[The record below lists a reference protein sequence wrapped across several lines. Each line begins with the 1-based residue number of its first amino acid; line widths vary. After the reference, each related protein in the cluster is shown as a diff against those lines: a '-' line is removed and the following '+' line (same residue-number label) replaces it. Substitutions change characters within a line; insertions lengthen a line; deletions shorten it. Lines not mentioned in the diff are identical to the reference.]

1 MTNYQQPIPRTP
13 NPAPCTPIRISS
25 DPIRYTATMTGEAA
39 KTILIA
45 DDNAAQR
52 RFLELL
58 LTMDGHTV
66 KVVEDG
72 LEALEVIQSEPFA
85 LVISDV
91 HMPYMSGI
99 ELCQEIKEIKPNL
112 PVVLLTSME
121 DEATEKLAKAAKV
134 DAFFR
139 KPIVGKN
146 FRELVG
152 RFLKS

>member
-1 MTNYQQPIPRTP
+1 
-13 NPAPCTPIRISS
+13 
-25 DPIRYTATMTGEAA
+25 MTGEVFA

-58 LTMDGHTV
+58 LTMDGHSV

-72 LEALEVIQSEPFA
+72 LEALEVIQTETLA
-85 LVISDV
+85 LVISDI
-91 HMPYMSGI
+91 HMPYMTGI
-99 ELCQEIKEIKPNL
+99 ELCQEIKEIKPTL

-121 DEATEKLAKAAKV
+121 DEATEKLARAAKV

-139 KPIVGKN
+139 KPVVGKD
-146 FRELVG
+146 FRKLVG
-152 RFLKS
+152 HFLKDIPS

>member
-1 MTNYQQPIPRTP
+1 
-13 NPAPCTPIRISS
+13 
-25 DPIRYTATMTGEAA
+25 MTGETFA

-58 LTMDGHTV
+58 LTMDGHSV

-72 LEALEVIQSEPFA
+72 LEALEIIQSESFA
-85 LVISDV
+85 LVISDI
-91 HMPYMSGI
+91 HMPYMTGI
-99 ELCQEIKEIKPNL
+99 ELCQEIKELRPNL

-121 DEATEKLAKAAKV
+121 DEATEKLARAAKV

-139 KPIVGKN
+139 KPVVGKG

>member
-1 MTNYQQPIPRTP
+1 
-13 NPAPCTPIRISS
+13 
-25 DPIRYTATMTGEAA
+25 MTGEGLA

-58 LTMDGHTV
+58 LTMDGHSV

-72 LEALEVIQSEPFA
+72 LEALEVIQTEAFA
-85 LVISDV
+85 LVISDI
-91 HMPYMSGI
+91 HMPYMTGI
-99 ELCQEIKEIKPNL
+99 ELCQEIKEIKPHL

-121 DEATEKLAKAAKV
+121 DEATEKLARAAKV

-139 KPIVGKN
+139 KPVVGKN

-152 RFLKS
+152 QFLKS

>member
-1 MTNYQQPIPRTP
+1 
-13 NPAPCTPIRISS
+13 
-25 DPIRYTATMTGEAA
+25 MTGEGFA

-58 LTMDGHTV
+58 LSMDGYSIQ
-66 KVVEDG
+66 VVEDG
-72 LEALEVIQSEPFA
+72 LEALEVIQKAPFA

-91 HMPYMSGI
+91 QMPYMTGI
-99 ELCQEIKEIKPNL
+99 ELCQEIKEIRPHL

-139 KPIVGKN
+139 KPVVGKG
-146 FRELVG
+146 FRELV
-152 RFLKS
+152 RNFLAVTPA

>member
-1 MTNYQQPIPRTP
+1 
-13 NPAPCTPIRISS
+13 
-25 DPIRYTATMTGEAA
+25 MTGEVVA

-58 LTMDGHTV
+58 LSMDGHSV

-72 LEALEVIQSEPFA
+72 LEALEVIQKEAFA

-91 HMPYMSGI
+91 HMPYMTGI

-121 DEATEKLAKAAKV
+121 DEATEKLARNAKV

-139 KPIVGKN
+139 KPVVGKG

-152 RFLKS
+152 RLLTP

>member
-1 MTNYQQPIPRTP
+1 
-13 NPAPCTPIRISS
+13 
-25 DPIRYTATMTGEAA
+25 MTGESFA

-58 LTMDGHTV
+58 LTMDGHSV

-72 LEALEVIQSEPFA
+72 LEALEVIQSESFA

-91 HMPYMSGI
+91 HMPYMTGI
-99 ELCQEIKEIKPNL
+99 ELCQEIKELRPNL

-121 DEATEKLAKAAKV
+121 DEATEKLARAAKV

-139 KPIVGKN
+139 KPVVGKN

>member
-1 MTNYQQPIPRTP
+1 
-13 NPAPCTPIRISS
+13 
-25 DPIRYTATMTGEAA
+25 MTGESFA

-58 LTMDGHTV
+58 LTMDGHSV

-72 LEALEVIQSEPFA
+72 LEALEVIQSESFA

-91 HMPYMSGI
+91 HMPYMTGI
-99 ELCQEIKEIKPNL
+99 ELCQEIKELRPNW

-121 DEATEKLAKAAKV
+121 DEATEKLARAAKV

-139 KPIVGKN
+139 KPVVGKN

>member
-1 MTNYQQPIPRTP
+1 MT
-13 NPAPCTPIRISS
+13 SES
-25 DPIRYTATMTGEAA
+25 A
-39 KTILIA
+39 KTILVA

-58 LTMDGHTV
+58 LMMDGHSV

-72 LEALEVIQSEPFA
+72 LEALEVIQKESVS
-85 LVISDV
+85 LVISDIY
-91 HMPYMSGI
+91 MPYMTGL
-99 ELCQEIKEIKPNL
+99 ELCREVKELQPKL
-112 PVVLLTSME
+112 PVILLTSIE
-121 DEATEKLAKAAKV
+121 DEATENQARAVKV

-139 KPIVGKN
+139 KPVVGKG

>member
-1 MTNYQQPIPRTP
+1 
-13 NPAPCTPIRISS
+13 
-25 DPIRYTATMTGEAA
+25 MTGETLP

-58 LTMDGHTV
+58 LTMDGHSV

-72 LEALEVIQSEPFA
+72 LEALEVIQTEAFA
-85 LVISDV
+85 LVISDI
-91 HMPYMSGI
+91 HMPYMTGI
-99 ELCQEIKEIKPNL
+99 ELCQEIKKIKPNL

-121 DEATEKLAKAAKV
+121 DEATEKLARAAKV

-139 KPIVGKN
+139 KPVVGKN
-146 FRELVG
+146 FREFVG
-152 RFLKS
+152 RFVTNI

>member
-1 MTNYQQPIPRTP
+1 MV
-13 NPAPCTPIRISS
+13 
-25 DPIRYTATMTGEAA
+25 DEVFA

-58 LTMDGHTV
+58 LTMDGHQV

-72 LEALEVIQSEPFA
+72 LEALEVIQKEPFG
-85 LVISDV
+85 LVISDI

-99 ELCQEIKEIKPNL
+99 ELCKEVKELKPNL
-112 PVVLLTSME
+112 PVILLTSME

-139 KPIVGKN
+139 KPVVGKG

-152 RFLKS
+152 RFLKD

>member
-1 MTNYQQPIPRTP
+1 MT
-13 NPAPCTPIRISS
+13 SES
-25 DPIRYTATMTGEAA
+25 A
-39 KTILIA
+39 KTILVA

-58 LTMDGHTV
+58 LMMDGHSV

-72 LEALEVIQSEPFA
+72 LEALEVIQKESVS
-85 LVISDV
+85 LVISDIY
-91 HMPYMSGI
+91 MPYMTGL
-99 ELCQEIKEIKPNL
+99 ELCKEVKELQPKL
-112 PVVLLTSME
+112 PVILLTSIE
-121 DEATEKLAKAAKV
+121 DEATENQARAVKV

-139 KPIVGKN
+139 KPVVGKG

>member
-1 MTNYQQPIPRTP
+1 M
-13 NPAPCTPIRISS
+13 A
-25 DPIRYTATMTGEAA
+25 GEGS

-58 LTMDGHTV
+58 LTMDGHSV

-72 LEALEVIQSEPFA
+72 LEALETVRGEAFA
-85 LVISDV
+85 LVISDI
-91 HMPYMSGI
+91 HMPYMTGI
-99 ELCQEIKEIKPNL
+99 ELCKEIKDIKPNL

-121 DEATEKLAKAAKV
+121 DEATEQQARAAKV

-139 KPIVGKN
+139 KPVVGKN
-146 FRELVG
+146 LRELVG
-152 RFLKS
+152 HFLKS

>member
-1 MTNYQQPIPRTP
+1 MKKKVSVFRQR
-13 NPAPCTPIRISS
+13 AC
-25 DPIRYTATMTGEAA
+25 ATLLAMSADVFA

-58 LTMDGHTV
+58 LTMDGHSV

-72 LEALEVIQSEPFA
+72 LEALEVIEKEP
-85 LVISDV
+85 LGLLISDI
-91 HMPYMSGI
+91 HMPYMTGL
-99 ELCQEIKEIKPNL
+99 ELCKEVKERKPGL
-112 PVVLLTSME
+112 PVILLTSME
-121 DEATEKLAKAAKV
+121 DEATEQQAKAAKV

-139 KPIVGKN
+139 KPVVGKG

-152 RFLKS
+152 KFLKG

>member
-1 MTNYQQPIPRTP
+1 
-13 NPAPCTPIRISS
+13 
-25 DPIRYTATMTGEAA
+25 MTGEVS

-58 LTMDGHTV
+58 LTMDGHSV

-72 LEALEVIQSEPFA
+72 LEALEVVRSESFG

-99 ELCQEIKEIKPNL
+99 ELCQEIKGIKPHL
-112 PVVLLTSME
+112 PVVLLTSVE
-121 DEATEKLAKAAKV
+121 DEATEQQAKAAGV
-134 DAFFR
+134 SAFFR
-139 KPIVGKN
+139 KPVVGKS
-146 FRELVG
+146 FREVVG
-152 RFLKS
+152 RFLKN

>member
-1 MTNYQQPIPRTP
+1 
-13 NPAPCTPIRISS
+13 
-25 DPIRYTATMTGEAA
+25 MTGETFA

-58 LTMDGHTV
+58 LTMDGHSV

-72 LEALEVIQSEPFA
+72 LEALEIIQTESFA
-85 LVISDV
+85 LVISDI
-91 HMPYMSGI
+91 HMPYMTGI
-99 ELCQEIKEIKPNL
+99 ELCQEIKELRPNL

-121 DEATEKLAKAAKV
+121 DEATEKLARAAKV

-139 KPIVGKN
+139 KPVVGKG

>member
-1 MTNYQQPIPRTP
+1 
-13 NPAPCTPIRISS
+13 
-25 DPIRYTATMTGEAA
+25 MTGDVFA

-72 LEALEVIQSEPFA
+72 LEALEVIQSEPVS
-85 LVISDV
+85 LVISDI
-91 HMPYMSGI
+91 HMPYLTGI
-99 ELCQEIKEIKPNL
+99 ELCKEIKKLQPNL
-112 PVVLLTSME
+112 PVVLLTAME
-121 DEATEKLAKAAKV
+121 DEATEKQAREAKV

-139 KPIVGKN
+139 KPVVGKGL
-146 FRELVG
+146 RELVG
-152 RFLKS
+152 RFLKT

>member
-1 MTNYQQPIPRTP
+1 
-13 NPAPCTPIRISS
+13 
-25 DPIRYTATMTGEAA
+25 MTGEVTA

-58 LTMDGHTV
+58 LTMDGHSV

-72 LEALEVIQSEPFA
+72 LEALEVIQTEAFA

-91 HMPYMSGI
+91 HMPYMTGI
-99 ELCQEIKEIKPNL
+99 ELCQEIKEIRPNL

-121 DEATEKLAKAAKV
+121 DEATEKLARAAKV

-139 KPIVGKN
+139 KPVVGKG

-152 RFLKS
+152 KFLKS

>member
-1 MTNYQQPIPRTP
+1 
-13 NPAPCTPIRISS
+13 
-25 DPIRYTATMTGEAA
+25 MTGDVFA

-58 LTMDGHTV
+58 LTMDGHQV

-72 LEALEVIQSEPFA
+72 LEALEVIQKEPFG
-85 LVISDV
+85 LVISDI
-91 HMPYMSGI
+91 HMPYMTGI
-99 ELCQEIKEIKPNL
+99 ELCKEVKVLKPNL
-112 PVVLLTSME
+112 PVILLTSME
-121 DEATEKLAKAAKV
+121 DETTEKLAKAAKV

-139 KPIVGKN
+139 KPVVGKG

>member
-1 MTNYQQPIPRTP
+1 
-13 NPAPCTPIRISS
+13 
-25 DPIRYTATMTGEAA
+25 MTGG
-39 KTILIA
+39 TSPQMILIA

-72 LEALEVIQSEPFA
+72 LEALEVVQQQSFS
-85 LVISDV
+85 LVISDI
-91 HMPYMSGI
+91 HMPYMTGI
-99 ELCQEIKEIKPNL
+99 ELCKEIKELKPNL

-121 DEATEKLAKAAKV
+121 DEATEKQARAAKV

-139 KPIVGKN
+139 KPVVGKG

-152 RFLKS
+152 KFLKS